1 MKRALAIAAAGL
13 LASGSTLVLAQSQPE
28 DLLPPGFDTPA
39 PTPRPAPAPTRAP
52 RPGPAPSPAPASA
65 ARPGGADPAAGG
77 PELRPGEIVQ
87 SLPNRAGSDTAQ
99 PSIDSGI
106 DTAKL
111 PTLEQL
117 EAMSTDDLDEL
128 FGLKP
133 KVDIPAGAQRGME
146 RVGIL
151 APDEGGLPVQSL
163 AKQPGS
169 LVRAAL
175 VGTKGPLISRW
186 GHILLRRA
194 LASRLAAPEDMNPAE
209 FAALRVGLL
218 NRMGEFVAA
227 RALAQDVDTA
237 NYSPALTDSA
247 LASYVGTGDI
257 LGACPAVR
265 LAKSA
270 REDAEWRM
278 VAAICS
284 AYSGEATNA
293 GNDLRRLMNSGK
305 AKRIDALLAQRYAG
319 AAGDG
324 RRAVTI
330 EWNNVSELT
339 PWRFA
344 LANAVGADI
353 PENLRANAG
362 PWYAIA
368 AATAPVLSPVE
379 RASGADLA
387 AERGV
392 LSAAAMVDLYSQ
404 ISDDVADG
412 SLADAAQNLRTA
424 YVGADGASRLA
435 AIKELWGSG
444 QRDPYG
450 RWILTAYAAAR
461 LDPVQ
466 EFGGDAGRLIGSML
480 SAGLNRDAARWT
492 GVVPVGS
499 QGWALLTLAR
509 PQAQQ
514 ATSGQ
519 FDDFL
524 SEDASERR
532 LRSRLLL
539 AGLAGLDRIGPQ
551 AVNSYSGELGIDL
564 QRRSRWTQAIDG
576 AAAGRNQAL
585 VAMLAGLGMQ
595 GSGWRQ
601 MTAVHLYHIVR
612 ALDAVGLGAEA
623 RMIAAEAVARA

>member
-1 MKRALAIAAAGL
+1 MRHAFVIAAAAL

-39 PTPRPAPAPTRAP
+39 PTPKPTPAPTRAARP
-52 RPGPAPSPAPASA
+52 APTLAPAPAPSGTAPASPGPAM
-65 ARPGGADPAAGG
+65 
-77 PELRPGEIVQ
+77 RPGEIVQ
-87 SLPNRAGSDTAQ
+87 ALPNASPAVADAFAT
-99 PSIDSGI
+99 GI
-106 DTAKL
+106 DLAKL
-111 PTLEQL
+111 PTLQQL

-133 KVDIPAGAQRGME
+133 KVDIPVGAQRGME

-151 APDEGGLPVQSL
+151 APDEGGLPAYSL
-163 AKQPGS
+163 AKQPAS
-169 LVRAAL
+169 LVRAAIA
-175 VGTKGPLISRW
+175 GTKGPLVSRW
-186 GHILLRRA
+186 AHILLRRM
-194 LASRLAAPEDMNPAE
+194 LASRLAAPEGMDPAE

-218 NRMGEFVAA
+218 DRMGEFAAA
-227 RALAQDVDTA
+227 RTLAQDVDTA
-237 NYSPALTDSA
+237 NYSPALTDAA
-247 LASYVGTGDI
+247 LASYIGTADI

-265 LAKSA
+265 LAKSP

-278 VAAICS
+278 TAAICS

-305 AKRIDALLAQRYAG
+305 AKRIDALLAERYAG

-330 EWNNVSELT
+330 EWNDVSELT

-353 PENLRANAG
+353 PDRLAASAG
-362 PWYAIA
+362 AWYGIA
-368 AATAPVLSPVE
+368 AATAPMLTPVQ
-379 RASGADLA
+379 RAPGADLA
-387 AERGV
+387 ARRGV
-392 LSAAAMVDLYSQ
+392 LSATAMVDLYSQ
-404 ISDDVADG
+404 ISDDAGDG
-412 SLADAAQNLRTA
+412 PLADDSQNLRTA
-424 YVGADGASRLA
+424 YVGTDAAKRLE
-435 AIKELWGSG
+435 AIKALWGG
-444 QRDPYG
+444 RQDDPYG
-450 RWILTAYAAAR
+450 RWVLTAYAAAR
-461 LDPVQ
+461 LDPARDFV
-466 EFGGDAGRLIGSML
+466 GDAGPLIGSML
-480 SAGLNRDAARWT
+480 SAGLNRDAARWAA
-492 GVVPVGS
+492 VVPAGS

-509 PQAQQ
+509 PDAQS
-514 ATSGQ
+514 ATAGQ

-524 SEDASERR
+524 GNDTSERR

-539 AGLAGLDRIGPQ
+539 AGLAGLDRIAPQ
-551 AVNSYSGELGIDL
+551 AVGSYSGELGIDL

-595 GSGWRQ
+595 GDGWSQ

-612 ALDAVGLGAEA
+612 ALNAVGLGAEA
-623 RMIAAEAVARA
+623 RMIAAEAVART